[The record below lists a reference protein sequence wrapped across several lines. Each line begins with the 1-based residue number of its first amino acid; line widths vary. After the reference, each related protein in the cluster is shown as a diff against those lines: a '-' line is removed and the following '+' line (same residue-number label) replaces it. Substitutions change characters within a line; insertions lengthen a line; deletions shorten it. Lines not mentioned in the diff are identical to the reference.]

1 VWNTPRDGFPG
12 NPKNPKAAKKA
23 EEAGEAQ
30 FVKKT
35 AIFSNTGQR
44 PEYRAAE
51 LYYEN
56 QFWSKLGAGD
66 PEVSVN
72 TYDGHVWNVQVDGK
86 VVKTW
91 KIGGSQTELVFK
103 I

>member
-1 VWNTPRDGFPG
+1 ME
-12 NPKNPKAAKKA
+12 
-23 EEAGEAQ
+23 EEAESE

-35 AIFSNTGQR
+35 AVFSNTGQN

-56 QFWSKLGAGD
+56 QFWSKLGHGD
-66 PEVSVN
+66 PDVSVN

-86 VVKTW
+86 VVMTW
-91 KIGGSQTELVFK
+91 TIGGSQTKFAFK